1 MPSFQIS
8 YLRHFKN
15 LNSLNLDGNP
25 FCQDANYK
33 PFTIAHLPTLVYLDY
48 RLVDEQM
55 REAANEQ
62 YKYSVE
68 EMMQDEAVALRKQEE
83 MVKKEAE
90 YRLHKVSKTSKSSPH
105 ILAILASK
113 NYRQV
118 LKSFRYTKNSNGTR

>member
-1 MPSFQIS
+1 MQIS
-8 YLRHFKN
+8 YLRHFKS

-33 PFTIAHLPTLVYLDY
+33 AFTVAHLPTLVYLDY

-68 EMMQDEAVALRKQEE
+68 EMMQDEAAAMRKMEE
-83 MVKKEAE
+83 GEKREAE
-90 YRLHKVSKTSKSSPH
+90 YQLHKVMLQFK
-105 ILAILASK
+105 
-113 NYRQV
+113 V
-118 LKSFRYTKNSNGTR
+118 LLS